1 LVEEVIVL
9 GLIDC
14 VGEGAAIF

>member
-9 GLIDC
+9 GLIDS
-14 VGEGAAIF
+14 VSEGAAIF